1 MKEHVYTRP
10 HQVRRARIRP
20 ARRINRSA
28 GGTAVILMLLGV
40 LGLFMALPLYL
51 TIINSFK
58 PLNELWVF
66 PPRFYVINP
75 TLQNFGDL
83 LTSISNSTV
92 PFSRYVFN
100 TAMITVVGTTGQ
112 ILIGSLCAYAISK
125 LQFPGHQIY
134 FRIIVLSL
142 MFSPVVTA
150 IPTYMIM
157 AKIGW
162 IDSYLAILVPAMGGS
177 LGLYLMKQFID
188 QLPDSLLEAARIDGA
203 GEFYTHWHI
212 VMPNVKSAWLTLI
225 VLSVQSLWS
234 MGASPFIYTENYKTI
249 NYALGQILASGIARA
264 GVGAAVAVVMMALP
278 IAVFII
284 TQSNVIETMS
294 NSGIKE

>member
-1 MKEHVYTRP
+1 MGFP
-10 HQVRRARIRP
+10 AALLCHQSDFAEFW
-20 ARRINRSA
+20 RSA
-28 GGTAVILMLLGV
+28 DLYQQFHRALFPVCIQHGDDYGG
-40 LGLFMALPLYL
+40 
-51 TIINSFK
+51 
-58 PLNELWVF
+58 
-66 PPRFYVINP
+66 
-75 TLQNFGDL
+75 GDD
-83 LTSISNSTV
+83 
-92 PFSRYVFN
+92 
-100 TAMITVVGTTGQ
+100 GQ

-203 GEFYTHWHI
+203 GEFYTYWHI

-264 GVGAAVAVVMMALP
+264 G
-278 IAVFII
+278 
-284 TQSNVIETMS
+284 
-294 NSGIKE
+294 